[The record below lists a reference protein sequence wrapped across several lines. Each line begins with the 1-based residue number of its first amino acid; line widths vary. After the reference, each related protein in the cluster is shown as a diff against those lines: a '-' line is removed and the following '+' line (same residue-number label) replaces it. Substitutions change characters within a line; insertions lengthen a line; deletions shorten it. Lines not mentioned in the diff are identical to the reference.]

1 MAFQKSQAD
10 RWRSDREDREGG
22 NVPTGAISGP
32 PSAILALGQT
42 PGVGTA
48 YGALRTSQDGPIFRR
63 EIRLNAAPPDR
74 MGEHP
79 STVDSPPP
87 SYPRPATKPA
97 ASPLGS
103 GPIVGSDKAA

>member
-1 MAFQKSQAD
+1 MCAL
-10 RWRSDREDREGG
+10 
-22 NVPTGAISGP
+22 PIC
-32 PSAILALGQT
+32 AILALGQT

-79 STVDSPPP
+79 STVEYPPP
-87 SYPRPATKPA
+87 DYPRADTKQA
-97 ASPLGS
+97 ASHIGS
-103 GPIVGSDKAA
+103 GRIVRHEKAEIGRASCRERVCQYV

>member
-1 MAFQKSQAD
+1 MIRRQPRVNGITTLVPYTTLFRSD
-10 RWRSDREDREGG
+10 RWRSEREDREGG
-22 NVPTGAISGP
+22 NVPTGAIAGP

-79 STVDSPPP
+79 STVEYPPP
-87 SYPRPATKPA
+87 
-97 ASPLGS
+97 
-103 GPIVGSDKAA
+103 D